1 MRIVVDTSSLIH
13 QPELLNE
20 CYPGDDIIISVVV
33 IAELDGMKSSSSSRG
48 ASAREI
54 LRIIDAMEHSID
66 NCVHCYSRP
75 CGGNIIVSHSSYPL
89 PGDIKESNDNTIIG
103 VALQEMDKNDD
114 NDVILLTQ
122 DRAMSIIAESLGVAT
137 RRHESTKKVHTG
149 EISIIEGPEGSVGD
163 MYSQGY
169 TYIPDHNLEVNSG
182 VIIKEGNISALG
194 IVEND
199 FSIKNVR
206 ENINPCG
213 INPVG
218 AEQKI
223 AVDLLYGGHCG
234 VIEEEFL
241 GALSGR
247 SGSGKTTL
255 AIAAGLQAVKDG
267 YYDRVMV
274 FRPSEPVGRDLGFL
288 PGSIDEKMEPWKQAI
303 YDVTRTLNLSDGMSI
318 RDDDNGLFSVV
329 PLEDVLSIENINFV
343 RGRTFTKT
351 FVIVD
356 EAQNLGVTE
365 LRTLAS
371 RCGQGSAFVCTFDP
385 SQIDNAYLKEGRA
398 EGVERFLS
406 NVVGNSSV
414 WHIQLQKPVRG
425 GVSAIVE

>member
-1 MRIVVDTSSLIH
+1 MNIVVDTSSLIH
-13 QPELLNE
+13 QPELLIK
-20 CYPGDDIIISVVV
+20 CYRGDNIV
-33 IAELDGMKSSSSSRG
+33 IPVTVLFELDGLKNSSG
-48 ASAREI
+48 LKGISAREV
-54 LRIIDAMEHSID
+54 LRIIDNMERYTENQD
-66 NCVHCYSRP
+66 LHCYLRP
-75 CGGNIIVSHSSYPL
+75 CQGRVIISYESKDL
-89 PGDIKESNDNTIIG
+89 PGNVKNSNDNAIIG
-103 VALQEMDKNDD
+103 CALKEMDNDTD
-114 NDVILLTQ
+114 TVLLTQ
-122 DRAMSIIAESLGVAT
+122 DRAMSIIAESLGIT
-137 RRHESTKKVHTG
+137 TKRHESTKKVHTG
-149 EISIIEGPEGSVGD
+149 KIAIIEGPEGSVGD

-169 TYIPDHNLEVNSG
+169 TYIPDHNLEINSG

-194 IVEND
+194 IVESD

-206 ENINPCG
+206 ENFSPCG

-223 AVDLLYGGHCG
+223 AVDLLNGGHCG
-234 VIEEEFL
+234 AVEEEFL

-274 FRPSEPVGRDLGFL
+274 FRPSEPVGRDLGYL
-288 PGSIDEKMEPWKQAI
+288 PGSIDEKMEPWTRAI
-303 YDVTRTLNLSDGMSI
+303 YDVTRTLHLSDGVSI

-329 PLEDVLSIENINFV
+329 PLEDVLSVENINFI
-343 RGRTFTKT
+343 RGRTFTRT

-406 NVVGNSSV
+406 NVAGHSSV

>member
-13 QPELLNE
+13 QPELLE
-20 CYPGDDIIISVVV
+20 KCYPGDDIIISVVV
-33 IAELDGMKSSSSSRG
+33 IAELDGMKNSSSSKG
-48 ASAREI
+48 ASAREV
-54 LRIIDAMEHSID
+54 LRIIDSMDCNINDGIHGYI
-66 NCVHCYSRP
+66 RP
-75 CGGNIIVSHSSYPL
+75 CGGNIIVSHHSFSL
-89 PGDIKESNDNTIIG
+89 PKSIKESNDNTIIS
-103 VALQEMDKNDD
+103 VALQEMNNTD
-114 NDVILLTQ
+114 NSDVVLLTQ
-122 DRAMSIIAESLGVAT
+122 DRAMSIVAESLGVPT
-137 RRHESTKKVHTG
+137 KRHESTKKEHTG
-149 EISIIEGPEGSVGD
+149 KISIIEGPEGSVGD

-169 TYIPDHNLEVNSG
+169 TYIPDHNLEINSG

-194 IVEND
+194 IVENE

-213 INPVG
+213 INTVG

-234 VIEEEFL
+234 VVEEEFL

-274 FRPSEPVGRDLGFL
+274 FRPAEPVGKDLGFL
-288 PGSIDEKMEPWKQAI
+288 PGNIDEKMEPWKQAI
-303 YDVTRTLNLSDGMSI
+303 YDVTRTLHLSDGVSI
-318 RDDDNGLFSVV
+318 RDDDNGLYSVV

-343 RGRTFTKT
+343 RGRTFTNT

-371 RCGQGSAFVCTFDP
+371 RCGRGSAFVCTFDP

-398 EGVERFLS
+398 EGVERFLD
-406 NVVGNSSV
+406 NIIGDSSV